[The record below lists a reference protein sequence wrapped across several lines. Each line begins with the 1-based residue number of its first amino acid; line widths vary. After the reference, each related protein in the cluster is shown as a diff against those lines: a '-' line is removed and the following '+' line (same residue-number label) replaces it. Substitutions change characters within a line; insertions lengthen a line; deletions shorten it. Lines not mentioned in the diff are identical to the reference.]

1 MVPRSQPQHTTVIP
15 KPQNISTIPGQMVVL
30 APPKG
35 ITLPQQKETQQLKN
49 QVRIYVLFY

>member
-1 MVPRSQPQHTTVIP
+1 MVPKGQPSHTTVIP
-15 KPQNISTIPGQMVVL
+15 EPQKICTTPDITVVP

-49 QVRIYVLFY
+49 QVRTYVLF